1 MIRRGR
7 IPICPAVV
15 RKMDVSRVEALEAPE
30 TGRGHIVRHEVQSM
44 RKVED
49 PQDKNSTTGLLI
61 L

>member
-1 MIRRGR
+1 MIKGGR

-15 RKMDVSRVEALEAPE
+15 QKMDVSRMQVLEAPE

-44 RKVED
+44 REVED
-49 PQDKNSTTGLLI
+49 PQDKNSTTGPLI